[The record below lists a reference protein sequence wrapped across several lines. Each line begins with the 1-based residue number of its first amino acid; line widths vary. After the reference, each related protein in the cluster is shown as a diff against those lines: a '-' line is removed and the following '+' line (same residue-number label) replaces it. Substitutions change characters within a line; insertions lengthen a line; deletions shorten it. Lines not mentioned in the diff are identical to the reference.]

1 MLLNFKINESFHNY
15 KWSFSE
21 EPTTINI
28 QIPKWTFLANV
39 FHSTGRFP
47 WSQLN
52 SMLRNTNVRR
62 NYANIKPGG
71 LQIISNM
78 AQYMQLQSSRLWL
91 SYQNRSNKFSERMR
105 SLASKD
111 NMLAPSA
118 SNEGSRRSTITE
130 KACTRTFSLLKTPT
144 ALSHSHIRHY
154 SDTMLNGRVNTVSRR
169 EIGTLAQTS

>member
-1 MLLNFKINESFHNY
+1 M
-15 KWSFSE
+15 
-21 EPTTINI
+21 
-28 QIPKWTFLANV
+28 

-130 KACTRTFSLLKTPT
+130 KARTRTFSLLKTPT

-154 SDTMLNGRVNTVSRR
+154 SDVKLGHWHKHHNQRAALRVSLCQSLMTFVSASQFYVYC
-169 EIGTLAQTS
+169 GTTLV